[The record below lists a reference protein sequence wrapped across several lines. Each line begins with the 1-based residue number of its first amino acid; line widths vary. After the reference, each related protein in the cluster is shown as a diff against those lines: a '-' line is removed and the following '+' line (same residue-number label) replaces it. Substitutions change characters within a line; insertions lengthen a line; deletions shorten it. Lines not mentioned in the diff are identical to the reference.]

1 MRQMGGMDTNGE
13 IFPYS
18 HHIPIIFP
26 SYSHHIPIKSP
37 PPATPA
43 RRQVPTVHLLSVA
56 AETGSDVFGVG

>member
-13 IFPYS
+13 IFP
-18 HHIPIIFP
+18 
-26 SYSHHIPIKSP
+26 YSHHIPIKSP